1 MRNDE
6 MTTINQNLPLG
17 PNTAGELEYKTV
29 KNDKAQDT
37 EATTADSSL
46 AKTNIAVSQDALT
59 LSENV
64 TEALQEAEFDH
75 KKVEELRFAIAR
87 GAYPLDSMKI
97 AEKFIELEKL
107 L

>member
-1 MRNDE
+1 
-6 MTTINQNLPLG
+6 MTTIIQNMPSG
-17 PNTAGELEYKTV
+17 PNTTAELERKNV
-29 KNDKAQDT
+29 RNDKAQDT
-37 EATTADSSL
+37 VATTVDSSL
-46 AKTNIAVSQDALT
+46 AKTDFTESRDALT
-59 LSENV
+59 LSDKV